1 MDLPAR
7 APARDH
13 PSAVVDGA
21 APGWSMATDSGTSRM
36 GFVNVPGGRAQSLE
50 ACKTR
55 RALIV
60 GESDPGEG
68 FD

>member
-1 MDLPAR
+1 
-7 APARDH
+7 
-13 PSAVVDGA
+13 
-21 APGWSMATDSGTSRM
+21 MATDSGTSRM